1 MANWNQVLT
10 EIGNRNPYDTL
21 RNEYLRKIAEHTD
34 RNVMVYYSGWLQSPK
49 TGADY
54 SISDAD
60 KNGFMACCPKKED
73 RKKGLDLILHTPGG
87 RVDAT
92 ESLIDYLYELY
103 KGDIRAFVPQLAM
116 SGGTLIAVSCKEIWM
131 GNQSSIGPVDP
142 QISGVAAQSYIAEFY
157 RACEEVKQD
166 QSKLLLWQ
174 PILGK
179 LPPGFLTEC
188 QNAIDWSNE
197 ILKKSLERVMFADEK
212 RPARKINK
220 IQKLLGDQTISKA
233 HARHITFQQAKEA
246 GLRVMALEED
256 NVLQDLILSLHHLLC
271 LTFEQTTSVKIFAN
285 NFGSAYVTHGV
296 LAKK

>member
-1 MANWNQVLT
+1 MANWNQVLS
-10 EIGNRNPYDTL
+10 EISNRNPYDTL
-21 RNEYLRKIAEHTD
+21 RNEYLSKIAEHTR

-49 TGADY
+49 IGADY

-60 KNGFMACCPKKED
+60 KNGFMACCPKKDD
-73 RKKGLDLILHTPGG
+73 REKGLDLILHTPGG

-103 KGDIRAFVPQLAM
+103 RGDIRAFVPQLAM

-179 LPPGFLTEC
+179 LSPGFLTEC
-188 QNAIDWSNE
+188 QYAIDWSNE
-197 ILKKSLERVMFADEK
+197 ILTKSLKRVMFASDK
-212 RPARKINK
+212 RSGPKIRKIK
-220 IQKLLGDQTISKA
+220 KLLGDQTISKA
-233 HARHITFQQAKEA
+233 HARHINFQQAKNA
-246 GLRVMALEED
+246 GLKVVALEED
-256 NVLQDLILSLHHLLC
+256 NTLQDLVLSLHHLLC